1 MFNGCCSLTSLP
13 DISKWDTSKVNNM
26 SAMFNG
32 CSGLKSLPDINEWDI
47 SNVDKKQWMFN
58 GCNDLLIKNLNKK
71 FF

>member
-1 MFNGCCSLTSLP
+1 
-13 DISKWDTSKVNNM
+13 M

-47 SNVDKKQWMFN
+47 SNVDKKLWMFN